1 MSHGR
6 DHPHAKVPSYGPSSP
21 RRLALALS
29 ITALY
34 FAAEVAGGILSN
46 SLALLSDAAHM
57 FTDVLALS
65 MALVASRL
73 AARPARAG
81 RSFGLYRVEVL
92 AALANGVLLLVA
104 VGAIVREALLRLSE
118 PPEVKAPLLLAVA
131 GVGLVVNVAGAW
143 ILSSG
148 RKDNLNMRAAF
159 LHVVGDL
166 LGSLAVI
173 VGGAVAL
180 WTGSARADA
189 LAGFV
194 VAALVAVSAARLLK
208 DAVWVLIE
216 GSPLD
221 TDEVAKVLRAEGG
234 VLGVHDV
241 HAWSLTPGVAA
252 LTAHL
257 VVSREAASDPDR
269 VLLCCEKI
277 LQDRFGVRHA
287 TLQIESSERCLAE
300 RGAAGCALGGMGEG
314 TGR

>member
-1 MSHGR
+1 
-6 DHPHAKVPSYGPSSP
+6 
-21 RRLALALS
+21 
-29 ITALY
+29 
-34 FAAEVAGGILSN
+34 
-46 SLALLSDAAHM
+46 M

-65 MALVASRL
+65 MALLASRL
-73 AARPARAG
+73 AARPAKAG
-81 RSFGLYRVEVL
+81 RSYGLYRVEVL
-92 AALANGVLLLVA
+92 AALANGLLLLVA
-104 VGAIVREALLRLSE
+104 VGAIVREALLRLSQ

-131 GVGLVVNVAGAW
+131 SVGLLVNVAGAW
-143 ILSSG
+143 ILSHG
-148 RKDNLNMRAAF
+148 RQDNLNMRAAF

-173 VGGAVAL
+173 VGGLAAL
-180 WTGSARADA
+180 WTGSTRADA
-189 LAGFV
+189 VAGFV

-208 DAVWVLIE
+208 DAVWVLLE

-269 VLLCCEKI
+269 VLLCCEKV
-277 LQDRFGVRHA
+277 LKDHFGVSHA
-287 TLQIESSERCLAE
+287 TLQIESSERCLSE
-300 RGAAGCALGGMGEG
+300 RGAAGCALEGMGEG
-314 TGR
+314 IGGAGR